1 MNTAFLKLLLVTIT
15 VITACAGTRF
25 ELIEPDAEIVQLAG
39 GFQFTEGPAADADGS
54 VFFSDIPNRR
64 IHKWSVDGELST
76 YREDLGATNGLFFDP
91 NGSLVVCE
99 MEHRQVSRLDPDGT
113 RTLLADAY
121 ARKKLNTPNDLWV
134 DPRGGVY
141 FTDPYYGEQPE
152 TLEQYG
158 FHVYYIT
165 PGDHSVV
172 RVLNDL
178 KGPNGIIGTA
188 DGRLL
193 YVGDA
198 GANKT
203 YVFRIEPD
211 GSLTGRRLFAPEAY
225 DGLTL
230 DEQGNLYV
238 TGKGVNIYSPEGRL
252 IGSID
257 PPEQPANLTFGGPD
271 RRTLFMTARTGLYS
285 LRMKV
290 RGQ

>member
-1 MNTAFLKLLLVTIT
+1 MNAICLKLLPFVIAA
-15 VITACAGTRF
+15 ITACAGTRF
-25 ELIEPDAEIVQLAG
+25 PLIEPDAEIVQLAN
-39 GFQFTEGPAADADGS
+39 GFLFTEGPAADADGN

-64 IHKWSVDGELST
+64 IHKWSVDGELHT
-76 YREDLGATNGLFFDP
+76 YREDLGATNGLYFDSD
-91 NGSLVVCE
+91 GSLVVCE
-99 MEHRQVSRLDPDGT
+99 MQRRQLSRIAPDGT
-113 RTLLADAY
+113 RTLLADAH
-121 ARKKLNTPNDLWV
+121 AGKKLNTPNDLWV

-152 TLEQYG
+152 TLEQFG

-165 PGDHSVV
+165 PGEQRVV
-172 RVLNDL
+172 RVLDDL

-203 YVFRIEPD
+203 YVFRIESD

-230 DEQGNLYV
+230 DEEGNLYV